1 LSKFKV
7 FMEMIKFE
15 HTIFALPFAF
25 LGTFL
30 GARYL
35 HPQGWPTWSQFFWVT
50 MAMVG
55 ARTAAMALNRLID
68 RHIDAKNPRTA
79 VRAIPKGL
87 LKTGEVYLYILL
99 SFALLAV
106 SAYQLNM
113 LCLELMPI
121 AVFFLTLYSYTK
133 RFTWACHLILGIADG
148 LAPLG
153 GWIAITGSFDYQ
165 GVLLGLLVGTWIAG
179 FDIIYSCQD
188 SDFDKSLGLHSIP
201 ARFGVAK
208 ALQISVWLHVMTA
221 MLFVAV
227 GLALNLGL
235 LYYLGVLV
243 ALVILYKQ
251 HDMVA
256 PDDLTKLNFAFF
268 NMNGYLSLI
277 VFAFTLLELV
287 FPIPIM

>member
-1 LSKFKV
+1 
-7 FMEMIKFE
+7 MEMIKFE

-68 RHIDAKNPRTA
+68 GHIHAKNPRTA

-208 ALQISVWLHVMTA
+208 ALRISVWLHVMTA

-256 PDDLTKLNFAFF
+256 PDDLSKLNFAFF

>member
-287 FPIPIM
+287 FPIPIK

>member
-1 LSKFKV
+1 
-7 FMEMIKFE
+7 MEMIKFE

-50 MAMVG
+50 LAMVG

-256 PDDLTKLNFAFF
+256 PDDLSKLNFAFF

>member
-50 MAMVG
+50 LAMVG

-256 PDDLTKLNFAFF
+256 PDDLSKLNFAFF

>member
-1 LSKFKV
+1 
-7 FMEMIKFE
+7 MEMIKFE

-287 FPIPIM
+287 FPIPIK

>member
-1 LSKFKV
+1 MSKFKV

-35 HPQGWPTWSQFFWVT
+35 QPQGWPTWSQLFWVT

-87 LKTGEVYLYILL
+87 LKTGEVYLYIIL

-201 ARFGVAK
+201 TRFGIAK
-208 ALQISVWLHVMTA
+208 ALQISIWLHVLTA
-221 MLFVAV
+221 LLFVAV
-227 GLALNLGL
+227 GIVLNLGL
-235 LYYLGVLV
+235 FYYLGVLV

-251 HDMVA
+251 HTMVA
-256 PDDLTKLNFAFF
+256 PDDLSKLNFAFF

-287 FPIPIM
+287 FPIRIM

>member
-50 MAMVG
+50 LAMVG

-256 PDDLTKLNFAFF
+256 PDDLSKLNFAFF

-287 FPIPIM
+287 FPIPFM

>member
-256 PDDLTKLNFAFF
+256 PDDLSKLNFAFF

-287 FPIPIM
+287 FPIPIK

>member
-1 LSKFKV
+1 
-7 FMEMIKFE
+7 MEMIKFE

-256 PDDLTKLNFAFF
+256 PDDLSKLNFAFF

>member
-153 GWIAITGSFDYQ
+153 GWIAITGSFNYQ

-256 PDDLTKLNFAFF
+256 PDDLSKLNFAFF

>member
-256 PDDLTKLNFAFF
+256 PDDLSKLNFAFF

>member
-153 GWIAITGSFDYQ
+153 GWIAITGSFNYQ

-256 PDDLTKLNFAFF
+256 PDDLSKLNFAFF

-287 FPIPIM
+287 FPIPIK